1 MDGPLRVFV
10 AAATADDRRRLRD
23 AARRAG
29 WQLVDH
35 LDDAEVVLGPAGEW
49 PAAAASDRS
58 DDAGP
63 LVEALTPRERE
74 VLDLLADGVGNR
86 EIAQTLGISEHT
98 VKFHVSS
105 IYTKLNVTNRAE
117 AVSAGLRGGWIAL

>member
-1 MDGPLRVFV
+1 VFV

-98 VKFHVSS
+98 VKFHLGA
-105 IYTKLNVTNRAE
+105 IFGKLGASTRTE
-117 AVSAGLRGGWIAL
+117 AVRRGLRLGLIDL